1 MVSHLLCMKLI
12 EHKFGAERK
21 CRGGSEI
28 YQKCSMERFRKYDL
42 PGRPMARNS
51 YGYEI
56 FWI

>member
-1 MVSHLLCMKLI
+1 MVGHKLI

-21 CRGGSEI
+21 CRGGAEI